1 MVNEKGTFVVDTHT
15 LAWFISNDP
24 KISDTAKT
32 ILCKAEESEV
42 EVIVPTIVLAEL
54 LYISQKKKILPG
66 MKEVLKKINEGG
78 GFVIVPFDLPVFE
91 ELIRLLQDFELHDGI
106 IVATA
111 KLYGAKVLTKDEKIT
126 KCGVIEV
133 IW

>member
-1 MVNEKGTFVVDTHT
+1 MVTEKGTFVVDTHT
-15 LAWFISNDP
+15 L
-24 KISDTAKT
+24 
-32 ILCKAEESEV
+32 
-42 EVIVPTIVLAEL
+42 VLAEL
-54 LYISQKKKILPG
+54 LHISQKKKILPG